1 MGFEALLGNE
11 RLKDNLTGSLHRGH
25 ISHFYLICGPEG
37 SGKHTLAKLLA
48 AAILCGKDGAPC
60 GRCSV
65 CRKVFDGNHP
75 DFITV
80 TDPEHK
86 NIAVKI
92 VREIRDDVFIRPNEA
107 EHKIYLFAQDLGTE
121 GQNALLKVLEEPPPY
136 GVFMLLTDNPEKI
149 LPTVRSR
156 CRELNLTALPDAVLR
171 SALQQRFPEASAEDI
186 TAAMTRSGGF
196 LGQAIRILESGEAV
210 SPQTAAFAESFAARD
225 TLALT
230 SLLVSMEK
238 YKRDQLLETFSQ
250 WLEVLEAALA
260 DRSGMHAASAQS
272 RMLSASRSS
281 QELFDAIKNLK
292 KASAYAG
299 GNVSPAAVCGWL
311 VWVLRT

>member
-11 RLKDNLTGSLHRGH
+11 RLKDNLTGSLRRGH

-171 SALQQRFPEASAEDI
+171 SALQQRFPEASAEDV

-225 TLALT
+225 ILALT